1 MIMTML
7 LVYALTVVYLNFSDL
22 SLLFLIMF
30 MCMYLHVGMSMCVV
44 SSEVKGIKSS
54 KAEDTKG
61 DEPSHMDA
69 EE

>member
-1 MIMTML
+1 MTML

-22 SLLFLIMF
+22 SLFLIMF
-30 MCMYLHVGMSMCVV
+30 MYIYLHVRMSMCVV
-44 SSEVKGIKSS
+44 SSEAKGIKSS
-54 KAEDTKG
+54 KVEDTKG